1 MSNTVMIQ
9 ESMDVIKARKSQE
22 AVLAWGRDSSKCE
35 IHQGV
40 YLEDLQARYPML
52 EPDSTWKEFVVGNC
66 YMSYRTARRRIRA
79 AEWHTVF
86 GIDMDVLENIDAARL
101 EQYRDLATFE
111 NAQQIVSDLLPAEC
125 GGAGLSDADMIA
137 KWKGDTVAPEPA
149 EPKKSVPVR
158 FVDTASEFIW
168 QYEEL
173 DEQKRL
179 EYVGDLRRMLA

>member
-9 ESMDVIKARKSQE
+9 ESMEVIKARKSQE

-52 EPDSTWKEFVVGNC
+52 EPDSTWKGFVVGNC
-66 YMSYRTARRRIRA
+66 NMSYRTARRRIRA
-79 AEWHTVF
+79 AEWHTLF
-86 GIDMDVLENIDAARL
+86 GIDIDVLLNVDASRL

-111 NAQQIVSDLLPAEC
+111 NAQQMVSDLLPAEC

-137 KWKGDTVAPEPA
+137 KWKGDTVAPKE
-149 EPKKSVPVR
+149 EKHPVAKIVR
-158 FVDTASEFIW
+158 VHCPSCDTDFDATLE
-168 QYEEL
+168 
-173 DEQKRL
+173 DKR
-179 EYVGDLRRMLA
+179 AN